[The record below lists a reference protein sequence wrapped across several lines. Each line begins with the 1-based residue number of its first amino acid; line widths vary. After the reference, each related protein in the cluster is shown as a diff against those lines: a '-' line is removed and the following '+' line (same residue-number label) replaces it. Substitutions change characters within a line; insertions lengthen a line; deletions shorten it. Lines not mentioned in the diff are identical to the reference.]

1 MNQKFVIAKMA
12 TQKSLIDFCEARI
25 GDTIKIEVNVVEY
38 DKPKEQR
45 PTIYVNPNELHVIA
59 QDLVN
64 GHYKEW
70 DKVKAKDNSVLV
82 QYVVRGGNLEK
93 NVARELII
101 QVKPHTDGQMRV
113 SFIGKEGTAKS
124 VGSGMGAVAI
134 DQVTKQCY
142 TMQKLSEVKKHLL
155 YNMISYNFAL
165 ATQQYVTAINKG
177 YEHQGY
183 WKVNSWESSG
193 QNDNQQQAM

>member
-45 PTIYVNPNELHVIA
+45 PTIYVNPNELHMIA

-64 GHYKEW
+64 GSYRDWERITTKEG
-70 DKVKAKDNSVLV
+70 AAV
-82 QYVVRGGNLEK
+82 QYVIRGGNLEK
-93 NVARELII
+93 NVARELTI
-101 QVKPHTDGQMRV
+101 QVKPHNDGQMRV
-113 SFIGKEGTAKS
+113 TFIGKEGTAKS
-124 VGSGMGAVAI
+124 VGNGNGAVAI
-134 DQVTKQCY
+134 DKVTKQCY
-142 TMQKLSEVKKHLL
+142 TMQKLSEVKKHML

-183 WKVNSWESSG
+183 WKVNSWESSN
-193 QNDNQQQAM
+193 QDENQQAV